1 MSRPTGTDRD
11 ALVSDT
17 PTTGPTPDA
26 RGSAAPAAKPAPDAL
41 VTVVGLDAAGAP
53 PHPALAP
60 ALTGAGLVVGA
71 VRHLAA
77 VPVPASA
84 QTVVLGPLAPALR
97 RLVDA
102 IASGVPAVV
111 LASGDPGLFGIVR
124 RLRAAGLPLR
134 VVPAVSSVAAA
145 FARAGLSWDGAAVVT
160 AHGRDLRPALNA
172 CRALP
177 LVAVLTAPGAGAA
190 ELGAGLVGW
199 PRRLLVAEH
208 LGTDAERVH
217 VVTPAQAA
225 AGTWPDPHVLLSIA
239 EPPPTPPAPVVPTA
253 KPLPVPP
260 APAVPV
266 PPAPAV
272 PALPAP
278 AVPALPAPAVTAPP
292 APAPPAPAATPV
304 TVVPTV
310 PAVPAPDPVAVGGMR
325 VDNQPAAAPA
335 GGWALP
341 ESRYAH
347 RDSMITKSEVRALVV
362 ARLRPRLGRLV
373 WDVGAGSGSVGIE
386 CALLGAAVLAVEQDP
401 ASAATIRDNAATHA
415 VDVRVVVGRAPAALD
430 GLPEPDAVFVGG
442 GGVDV
447 LAAVLARRP
456 ARVVLTLAAL
466 DRVAPA
472 VHLLRAAGYSVEGS
486 QLAAARL
493 ADLPGGSIRLAA
505 TNPVVVLT
513 GERP

>member
-1 MSRPTGTDRD
+1 MTRAEP
-11 ALVSDT
+11 AT
-17 PTTGPTPDA
+17 PVDPRAG
-26 RGSAAPAAKPAPDAL
+26 

-60 ALTGAGLVVGA
+60 VLATAGLVVGA
-71 VRHLAA
+71 ARHLAA
-77 VPVPASA
+77 VAVPAGA
-84 QTVVLGPLAPALR
+84 DTVTLGPLVPALH
-97 RLVDA
+97 RLADTVA
-102 IASGVPAVV
+102 AGVPAVV

-145 FARAGLSWDGAAVVT
+145 FARAGLPWDGAAVVT

-190 ELGAGLVGW
+190 ELGAGLIGW

-208 LGTDAERVH
+208 LGTDAERISE
-217 VVTPAQAA
+217 VTPERAA
-225 AGTWPDPHVLLSIA
+225 TGTWADPHVVLSRT
-239 EPPPTPPAPVVPTA
+239 EPAAPRA
-253 KPLPVPP
+253 S
-260 APAVPV
+260 ADAVPDSFS
-266 PPAPAV
+266 A
-272 PALPAP
+272 
-278 AVPALPAPAVTAPP
+278 
-292 APAPPAPAATPV
+292 
-304 TVVPTV
+304 
-310 PAVPAPDPVAVGGMR
+310 DGMR

-341 ESRYAH
+341 EVRYAH

-401 ASAATIRDNAATHA
+401 EAGATIRANATAHA
-415 VDVRVVVGRAPAALD
+415 VSVRLVTGRAPEALA

-442 GGVDV
+442 GGADV
-447 LAAVLARRP
+447 LAAVVARRP
-456 ARVVLTLAAL
+456 ERVVLTLAAL

-472 VHLLRAAGYSVEGS
+472 VGLLRAAGYRVEGS
-486 QLAAARL
+486 QLSAARL

-513 GERP
+513 GERQCPT